1 MISHALTFFA
11 GTLAGVLI
19 MSIVAVSGEDTP
31 SRTQG
36 PQTPPVDPN
45 DPNIEVHG
53 I

>member
-19 MSIVAVSGEDTP
+19 MSIVAVSGEDASTA
-31 SRTQG
+31 QG
-36 PQTPPVDPN
+36 PQSPPVDPN